1 MNLLR
6 LTRARDGSNVYI
18 NPSKITSMEESN
30 NHTLIFVDGEKYWV
44 IESAEDII
52 YNIDSY
58 QSKTN
63 R

>member
-6 LTRARDGSNVYI
+6 LTRVRDGRNVYI
-18 NPSKITSMEESN
+18 NPNKISSMEESN
-30 NHTLIFVDGEKYWV
+30 NHTLIFVDGEKHWV

-52 YNIDSY
+52 YKINSY